1 MRQARKFFAA
11 AHHSVKG
18 FLVTGGYGSVRLSST
33 EITVDGITFADF
45 TPLPFAVHDHCMVAL
60 DGYHDGDFFL
70 TGGDLGATKNKKA
83 FVHKQSRW
91 VEVTE
96 MPTGRQGKIPKWK
109 IKIRLILIS
118 KNSE

>member
-1 MRQARKFFAA
+1 MFFAA

-18 FLVTGGYGSVRLSST
+18 FLVTGGYGLSST

-60 DGYHDGDFFL
+60 DGYYDGDFFL
-70 TGGDLGATKNKKA
+70 SGGDLGTTKNKKA
-83 FVHKQSRW
+83 FVHKQSHGW

-96 MPTGRQGKIPKWK
+96 MPTGRQGKIPNWN
-109 IKIRLILIS
+109 LAM
-118 KNSE
+118 